1 LIVSIFYIYQIFSDL
16 FQNDIQ
22 TTFSSYKLMVNN
34 GIKKDEKI

>member
-1 LIVSIFYIYQIFSDL
+1 LIVSIFYIYQIFPDL

-22 TTFSSYKLMVNN
+22 TTFLSYKLMVNN